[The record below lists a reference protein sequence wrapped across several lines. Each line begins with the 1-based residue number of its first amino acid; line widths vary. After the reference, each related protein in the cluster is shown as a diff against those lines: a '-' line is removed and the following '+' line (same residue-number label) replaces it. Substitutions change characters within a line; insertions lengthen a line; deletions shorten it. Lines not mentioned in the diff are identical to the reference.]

1 MAHWFDL
8 SPSWWSV
15 VLFAVGWVCG
25 WLLLARPPRLVP
37 DGRSSIGLSAP
48 VRPRPPI
55 SVVVPARNE
64 AELIGR
70 VLAGVLQQLG
80 ADDEVIVVDDHSTDA
95 TAELARA
102 QGATVVAAPVLPDG
116 WAGKP
121 HACAFGAAHSGT
133 EPARVL
139 VFLDADVDPGPGLL
153 DALAAKVVAEP
164 RALVTV
170 QPWHRTERLIE
181 NASLLFNLAALM
193 GSGACSVLGPT
204 VAGRVAFGPVLAC
217 RRLRYD
223 ELGGHAHPDVRSAVL
238 EDIALARR
246 FETVDISVGVAGGTE
261 FRMYPDGWRSLVQ
274 GWTKGMGIGLDATP
288 WWAVLGVA
296 AWMWSLAGGWLA
308 SPWFWVASVVQLLV
322 LARVAGRFSPVAV
335 LMYPVLTAAFVLIV
349 VRSAVLRRLG
359 RTVVWK
365 DRRVRP
371 DQATG

>member
-1 MAHWFDL
+1 MTHWFEL
-8 SPSWWSV
+8 SPSWWSTA
-15 VLFAVGWVCG
+15 LFAIGWVCG
-25 WLLLARPPRLVP
+25 WLLLARPPRLGSSGGRPVAADVP
-37 DGRSSIGLSAP
+37 ARS
-48 VRPRPPI
+48 RPPI
-55 SVVVPARNE
+55 SVIVPARNE
-64 AELIGR
+64 AAMIGR
-70 VLAGVLQQLG
+70 VVAGVRHQVG
-80 ADDEVIVVDDHSTDA
+80 AGDEVIVVDDHSSDG

-102 QGATVVAAPVLPDG
+102 QGATVVAAPALPVG

-121 HACAFGAAHSGT
+121 HACAAGAAHART
-133 EPARVL
+133 EPDRLL

-153 DALAAKVVAEP
+153 DALAATLVADP
-164 RALVTV
+164 DVLATV
-170 QPWHRTERLIE
+170 QPWHRTERVYE
-181 NASLLFNLAALM
+181 SASLLFNLAALM

-217 RRLRYD
+217 RRSRYD
-223 ELGGHAHPDVRSAVL
+223 ELGGHAHPEVRAAVL

-246 FETVDISVGVAGGTE
+246 FGRVDINVGAAGDTE
-261 FRMYPDGWRSLVQ
+261 FRMYPGGWRSLVQ

-308 SPWFWVASVVQLLV
+308 SPWFWVASVAQLLV

-335 LMYPVLTAAFVLIV
+335 LLYPVLTAVFVLIV
-349 VRSAVLRRLG
+349 VRSVVLRRLG

>member
-1 MAHWFDL
+1 
-8 SPSWWSV
+8 
-15 VLFAVGWVCG
+15 LFAIGWVCG
-25 WLLLARPPRLVP
+25 WTLLARPPRLVP
-37 DGRSSIGLSAP
+37 VDLPAEAWQVSAGA
-48 VRPRPPI
+48 RPPI

-121 HACAFGAAHSGT
+121 HACAFGAAHVGT

-181 NASLLFNLAALM
+181 SASLLFNLAALM
-193 GSGACSVLGPT
+193 GSGTCSVLGPT

-217 RRLRYD
+217 RRSRYD
-223 ELGGHAHPDVRSAVL
+223 ELGGHAHPDVRAAVL

-335 LMYPVLTAAFVLIV
+335 LMYPVLTAALVLIV

>member
-8 SPSWWSV
+8 SPSSWATA
-15 VLFAVGWVCG
+15 LFAIGWVCG
-25 WLLLARPPRLVP
+25 WTLLARPPQLVP
-37 DGRSSIGLSAP
+37 VDLPAEARQVSAGA
-48 VRPRPPI
+48 RPPI

-70 VLAGVLQQLG
+70 MLAGVLQQLG

-121 HACAFGAAHSGT
+121 HACAFGAAHAGS

-139 VFLDADVDPGPGLL
+139 VFLDADVGPGPGLL

-217 RRLRYD
+217 RRSRYD
-223 ELGGHAHPDVRSAVL
+223 ELGGHAHPDVRAAVL

-296 AWMWSLAGGWLA
+296 GWMWSLAGGWLA
-308 SPWFWVASVVQLLV
+308 SPWFWVASAVQLWV
-322 LARVAGRFSPVAV
+322 LGRVAGRWSPLAV
-335 LMYPVLTAAFVLIV
+335 VLHPLLTAGFVVIV
-349 VRSAVLRRLG
+349 VRSVVLRRLG
-359 RTVVWK
+359 RTVAWK
-365 DRRVRP
+365 GRRVRP